1 MSWKSVI
8 QELGCYVMSSKPIGV
23 SVSDMR
29 HSGHVPPLSES
40 GHGAPAALSHP
51 CPKWSA
57 SQARAY
63 WGDLAC
69 VMNVIFSEPTR
80 RLLARAVCHNPS
92 KQITRKGPSWRKGTD
107 LGSLSDPRLEM
118 QKTLSEVDWQR
129 QETAKAFFL
138 WHMNMRR
145 KSKTINN
152 ILFCSDWTFVRCGSS
167 FKTREEQEQEA
178 Y

>member
-1 MSWKSVI
+1 MLCHPNQS
-8 QELGCYVMSSKPIGV
+8 V
-23 SVSDMR
+23 SVSVTCDTRDTSLLWVSQDTERRR
-29 HSGHVPPLSES
+29 HYLIP
-40 GHGAPAALSHP
+40 APSDQP
-51 CPKWSA
+51 
-57 SQARAY
+57 ARAY

-92 KQITRKGPSWRKGTD
+92 KQITRQGPCWRKGTD

-118 QKTLSEVDWQR
+118 QKTLSEVGWQR

-145 KSKTINN
+145 KGKTINN
-152 ILFCSDWTFVRCGSS
+152 TTKYVFAAKFYDFASKISPLIFNDLAAILNDLAANLFQIR
-167 FKTREEQEQEA
+167 R
-178 Y
+178 

>member
-1 MSWKSVI
+1 MLCHPNQS
-8 QELGCYVMSSKPIGV
+8 V
-23 SVSDMR
+23 SVSVTCDTRDTFLLWVSQDTERRR
-29 HSGHVPPLSES
+29 HYLIH
-40 GHGAPAALSHP
+40 APSDQP
-51 CPKWSA
+51 
-57 SQARAY
+57 ARAY

-92 KQITRKGPSWRKGTD
+92 KQITRQGPSWRKGTD

-118 QKTLSEVDWQR
+118 QKTLREVGWQR

-145 KSKTINN
+145 KGKTINN

>member
-80 RLLARAVCHNPS
+80 RLLARAVCHNPQPI
-92 KQITRKGPSWRKGTD
+92 KANHETRTMLEERN
-107 LGSLSDPRLEM
+107 RLRV
-118 QKTLSEVDWQR
+118 TLRSQARDAEDVKWGWLAETGDR
-129 QETAKAFFL
+129 QGVL
-138 WHMNMRR
+138 LMRYEYE
-145 KSKTINN
+145 KK
-152 ILFCSDWTFVRCGSS
+152 
-167 FKTREEQEQEA
+167 K
-178 Y
+178 

>member
-1 MSWKSVI
+1 MKVCGSRIGVLCHVI
-8 QELGCYVMSSKPIGV
+8 QTNRCQCQWHATLGTRSS
-23 SVSDMR
+23 
-29 HSGHVPPLSES
+29 SEWVRTRS
-40 GHGAPAALSHP
+40 AGGIISSMPH

-57 SQARAY
+57 SQSILR
-63 WGDLAC
+63 DLAC

-92 KQITRKGPSWRKGTD
+92 KQITRQGPSW
-107 LGSLSDPRLEM
+107 SLSDPWLEI
-118 QKTLSEVDWQR
+118 QKTLREVGWQR

-145 KSKTINN
+145 KGKTINN